1 MTQTTF
7 QALMAGV
14 NLHVATII
22 VLVAVS
28 FLIGGAVVIFIDRS
42 NSRALEIIQDSPDTA
57 DPSKRPLSYSRVTG
71 FMLVIAYICWGFYIV
86 FTKYSIPDFPVWLAA
101 FLAALYG
108 FNTTDIKIG
117 GSK

>member
-1 MTQTTF
+1 
-7 QALMAGV
+7 MAGV

-22 VLVAVS
+22 VLIAVS
-28 FLIGGAVVIFIDRS
+28 FLIGSGIVIFIDRS
-42 NSRALEIIQDSPDTA
+42 NSKVLEIIQDSPDTA

>member
-1 MTQTTF
+1 
-7 QALMAGV
+7 MAGV

-22 VLVAVS
+22 VLAAVS
-28 FLIGGAVVIFIDRS
+28 FLIGGAVVLFIDHS
-42 NSRALEIIQDSPDTA
+42 SSRALEIIQDSPDST
-57 DPSKRPLSYSRVTG
+57 DPTKRPLSYSRVTG

-86 FTKYSIPDFPVWLAA
+86 FTRYNIPDFPVWLAA

-117 GSK
+117 GK